1 MATDSAPPDAD
12 EALVLNGINGSTGA
26 YLLPDVAVADLARLA
41 RGEKP
46 DGEHLQALTQRNDAG
61 GAFAHL
67 GMDFDRDDLE
77 QAGWGAVFASNAA
90 PELIAALEPLLSLRK
105 SQAGERY
112 RLYSGP
118 DGYRVG
124 DVPDRARAW
133 LGRAPRKKDFGTPDP
148 RKVPFYLL
156 LVGDPEA
163 VPFRFQYE
171 LDVNYAVGRL
181 HFDNVADYAHYANS
195 VVQQEKAASAALAE
209 PPQVAQRALFFGVRN
224 RGDRATQ
231 LSADRLVAPLAQLMA
246 KSAATSWT
254 LETVLADQAT
264 KANLA
269 AALLGQQRPSL
280 LFTASHGM
288 GFPNGDARQLA
299 DQGALLCQDW
309 PGPVLHR
316 GPVPRDFYF
325 SSQDLPAEANLSGLI
340 AFHFACYG
348 AGTPRLDD
356 YAHKSGVRDAIAPHA
371 FLSALA
377 RRQLSLPKGGA
388 LAVVGHVERAWT
400 YSFTSSDAG
409 DDLTMFEGALEA
421 LMLGGRLGAAM
432 DYFADKYAAVTA
444 SLTGA
449 LEDERFGAERNDA
462 LLAGLWTANNDARSY
477 VIVGDPAVRLQVGS
491 G

>member
-1 MATDSAPPDAD
+1 MATDPSAIDAN

-46 DGEHLQALTQRNDAG
+46 DSEQLQALGTRSAAG
-61 GAFAHL
+61 GAFGHL
-67 GMDFDRDDLE
+67 GMDFDRNDLE
-77 QAGWGAVFASNAA
+77 QAGWGVVFASDAT

-112 RLYSGP
+112 RLYSGA

-195 VVQQEKAASAALAE
+195 VVQQEKAAAA
-209 PPQVAQRALFFGVRN
+209 PPDTAQRALFFGVRN

-246 KSAATSWT
+246 KSATKPWA
-254 LETVLADQAT
+254 LETLLADQAT

-269 AALLGQQRPSL
+269 TALLGQQRPSL

-288 GFPNGDARQLA
+288 GFPNGDPRQLA

-316 GPVPRDFYF
+316 GPVPKDFYF
-325 SSQDLPAEANLSGLI
+325 ASEDLPDDANLSGLI

-348 AGTPRLDD
+348 AGTPKLDD

-371 FLSALA
+371 FVSALA

-400 YSFTSSDAG
+400 YSFTSADAG
-409 DDLTMFEGALEA
+409 DDLTMFEGALEG

-444 SLTGA
+444 TLNGA

-477 VIVGDPAVRLQVGS
+477 VIVGDPAVRLQVS
-491 G
+491 SA